1 MNVWKSGKLI
11 SCICK
16 DNWLL
21 NEIKQQNQEKLN
33 CMMVI
38 IERYTNDA
46 IVRDF
51 GPSKHRIINNLLT
64 KLQHCASHSYSYF
77 MSHSHCGFFS
87 YNYNL

>member
-38 IERYTNDA
+38 IERY
-46 IVRDF
+46 
-51 GPSKHRIINNLLT
+51 
-64 KLQHCASHSYSYF
+64 
-77 MSHSHCGFFS
+77 
-87 YNYNL
+87 